1 MRPIGGGT
9 ISFGLVSIPV
19 KLYSAAQ
26 SSSAISFNLLHAACG
41 GRLKQQYICPREDN
55 MVVERDQMVKGYE
68 FAKDRYVTFTPEEL
82 KSLEEKAS
90 SQIEISEFVP
100 SDKIDPVYFDK
111 PYYLG
116 PEKGADRAYRLLAE
130 AMRHTGRTALARY
143 SARGKQYLVQIRPLP
158 EGSGLVMQQL
168 LYADEVRPFSEVP
181 LEAGEVKEPELKLAE
196 QIIQQISTEKF
207 EPEKYKDDVRARV
220 QEQIQRKV
228 EGQTIQMDEPQ
239 QQPTQIIDLME
250 TLKASLAAKGLAP
263 AAVAPAPSSEAKAP
277 AEERKPAKRAS
288 RGEAAAKKAS
298 SKK

>member
-220 QEQIQRKV
+220 Q
-228 EGQTIQMDEPQ
+228 
-239 QQPTQIIDLME
+239 
-250 TLKASLAAKGLAP
+250 
-263 AAVAPAPSSEAKAP
+263 
-277 AEERKPAKRAS
+277 
-288 RGEAAAKKAS
+288 
-298 SKK
+298 